1 MRETVDALLKLT
13 HEDLA
18 AARFNL
24 DQGFVRVAISRAYYA
39 VLRIAQL
46 ALLTVGEKPGTH
58 AGVSNRFYVHFVE
71 TGRIPLAVGR
81 LLPDAAR
88 QRQSADYDA
97 FSIFDAQ
104 AAADLIADVE
114 TFVQTVEAIILPPD
128 SSL

>member
-18 AARFNL
+18 AARFN
-24 DQGFVRVAISRAYYA
+24 
-39 VLRIAQL
+39 
-46 ALLTVGEKPGTH
+46 H
-58 AGVSNRFYVHFVE
+58 
-71 TGRIPLAVGR
+71 
-81 LLPDAAR
+81 
-88 QRQSADYDA
+88 DA
-97 FSIFDAQ
+97 FTIFDAQ